1 MKKLPIYNW
10 RELIGYASS
19 VQEAKKIV
27 CQKINI
33 PNGFTVDVWE
43 RPIEYQEILKLPAGY
58 VYSTSYK
65 Y

>member
-19 VQEAKKIV
+19 VEEAKKIIR
-27 CQKINI
+27 QKIDI
-33 PNGFTVDVWE
+33 PKGFTFNVWE

-58 VYSTSYK
+58 VYSTFYK